1 MAVGDLVNGI
11 AAAAGIAYF
20 QPAATVEIIILSV
33 TGRTVVYAG
42 LYDGVNSSSSR
53 ISNGGSVLDSLNS
66 KLGIKFPETKTIRLP
81 EPANLKILATISGY
95 SMRRFKLQ

>member
-1 MAVGDLVNGI
+1 MEFLMAVGDLVNGI
-11 AAAAGIAYF
+11 AAAAGVAYF

-53 ISNGGSVLDSLNS
+53 ISNGGSVLDSLNA
-66 KLGIKFPETKTIRLP
+66 KLGINNTNYLYYEDST
-81 EPANLKILATISGY
+81 LAGY
-95 SMRRFKLQ
+95 TGIQIK